1 METLSFKTNINCNN
15 CIAKVKPFLNKVENI
30 ENWQVDINNADKIL
44 SVSGEE
50 ELRSNEVIE
59 AVQKAGFKIVEVK

>member
-15 CIAKVKPFLNKVENI
+15 CVAKVTPFLNQLENI

-50 ELRSNEVIE
+50 ELSSEEVIE
-59 AVQKAGFKIVEVK
+59 AVQKAGFSIEKQ

>member
-15 CIAKVKPFLNKVENI
+15 CVAKVKPFLNQLENI

-50 ELRSNEVIE
+50 ELNAEEVIE
-59 AVQKAGFKIVEVK
+59 AVQKAGFSIEKQ

>member
-15 CIAKVKPFLNKVENI
+15 CIAKVKPFLNQLENI

-50 ELRSNEVIE
+50 ELNAEEVIE
-59 AVQKAGFKIVEVK
+59 AVQKAGFSIEKQ

>member
-1 METLSFKTNINCNN
+1 MEKLSFKTNINCNN
-15 CIAKVKPFLNKVENI
+15 CVAKVKPFLNQIENI

-50 ELRSNEVIE
+50 ELKAEEVIE
-59 AVQKAGFKIVEVK
+59 AVQKAGFKIEKQ

>member
-1 METLSFKTNINCNN
+1 MEKLSFKTNINCNN
-15 CIAKVKPFLNKVENI
+15 CIAKVKPFLNQVENI

-50 ELRSNEVIE
+50 KLNAEEVIE
-59 AVQKAGFKIVEVK
+59 AVQKAGFSIEKQ

>member
-15 CIAKVKPFLNKVENI
+15 CVAKVKPFLNQLENI

-50 ELRSNEVIE
+50 EL
-59 AVQKAGFKIVEVK
+59 